1 MQRLFF
7 SPFVLYS
14 FEVLSTHWIPLP
26 LNPRPAVPVL
36 ISPDPCLLS
45 DIQDALR
52 NPDLLSTGCFLRS
65 VLIYSVRDETIK
77 QQGLEDGG
85 QQEGCLLKLF

>member
-1 MQRLFF
+1 MQTFLSQFAF
-7 SPFVLYS
+7 YS

-26 LNPRPAVPVL
+26 LNPRAAVPVL
-36 ISPDPCLLS
+36 ISQDPCVLS

-52 NPDLLSTGCFLRS
+52 NPDLLTTGCFLRS
-65 VLIYSVRDETIK
+65 GLIYSVGDQTIK

-85 QQEGCLLKLF
+85 QQEGCLLK